1 MEDEELDIEEF
12 FDKME
17 NLEFAR
23 TKLFCKITN
32 AEKKKEM
39 PQDVIYKDIL
49 DLTVGV
55 HVMMMNMEDQIV
67 SVLVS
72 KSYLNLWNISEE
84 KLWEMSM
91 KNTRRLFSVIC
102 IRIDEFVLQ
111 KFGRE
116 KKEEILGKAG
126 KITPMYV
133 LTNKKMQM
141 GAIYMADQKQLKFI
155 AKGLKDDLYILP
167 YSIDEVIIIAKKDAI
182 EFGLNKDKMHQMTLA
197 KNQTIGV
204 EDKFL
209 SNHVYYYNLEQGLS
223 LII

>member
-1 MEDEELDIEEF
+1 MKDEELDIEEF
-12 FDKME
+12 FEKME
-17 NLEFAR
+17 SLEFAR

-39 PQDVIYKDIL
+39 PQDVICKDIL

-84 KLWEMSM
+84 KLWEIAM

-102 IRIDEFVLQ
+102 IKIDEFVLQ

-141 GAIYMADQKQLKFI
+141 GAIYLADQKQLKFI

-167 YSIDEVIIIAKKDAI
+167 YSIDEVIIIARNDAVK
-182 EFGLNKDKMHQMTLA
+182 FGLNKDKMHQMMLA

>member
-17 NLEFAR
+17 SLEFAR

-55 HVMMMNMEDQIV
+55 HVMMMNTEDQII

-72 KSYLNLWNISEE
+72 KSYLRLWNISEE
-84 KLWEMSM
+84 KLWEIAM
-91 KNTRRLFSVIC
+91 KNTRKLFSVIC
-102 IRIDEFVLQ
+102 IKIDEFVLQ
-111 KFGRE
+111 QFGRE

-126 KITPMYV
+126 EITPMYV

-141 GAIYMADQKQLKFI
+141 GAIYLADQKQLRFI

-182 EFGLNKDKMHQMTLA
+182 KFGLNKHKMHQMMLT
-197 KNQTIGV
+197 KNQTVG
-204 EDKFL
+204 EEGKFL

-223 LII
+223 IVI